1 MFKMDINLLKEL
13 LEVAKDNATE
23 CFNAAVADGNL
34 SIATEYEEDY
44 DDLVEFLTTL
54 DSGN

>member
-1 MFKMDINLLKEL
+1 MDIKLLKEL